1 LAIVLY
7 ITATK
12 GYIVC
17 HGLPREGELTK
28 PDESTL
34 DGGSPGKGQ
43 KKVGLYLP
51 TELINN
57 LKIVGA
63 GLQKRG
69 FSGNLSDVLRLVLSV
84 AKKQG
89 LLDASK
95 LIAIAADL
103 DKSHSA

>member
-1 LAIVLY
+1 MI
-7 ITATK
+7 
-12 GYIVC
+12 
-17 HGLPREGELTK
+17 LTK
-28 PDESTL
+28 VDETIAG
-34 DGGSPGKGQ
+34 GGSPGKGQ

-51 TELINN
+51 TELIGD

-89 LLDASK
+89 LLDATK
-95 LIAIAADL
+95 LINVAAQE
-103 DKSHSA
+103 HS

>member
-1 LAIVLY
+1 M
-7 ITATK
+7 ATM

-17 HGLPREGELTK
+17 NSLPHEGELTK
-28 PDESTL
+28 PDETISG
-34 DGGSPGKGQ
+34 GGSPGKGQ

-51 TELINN
+51 TDLIGD

-84 AKKQG
+84 SKKQG
-89 LLDASK
+89 LLDASR

-103 DKSHSA
+103 EKSHSA